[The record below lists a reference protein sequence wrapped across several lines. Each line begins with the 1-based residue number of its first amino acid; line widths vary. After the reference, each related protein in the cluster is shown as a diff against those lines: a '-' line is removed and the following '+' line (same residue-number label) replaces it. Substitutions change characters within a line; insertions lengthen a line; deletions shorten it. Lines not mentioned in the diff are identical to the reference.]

1 MGATVDIVLFYGLAV
16 GGVVWSYT
24 KNRQKTRQALKKA
37 WKSFE
42 NILPSFAFVLLLI
55 GASLALISPSAVSG
69 LLGANSG
76 WIGLCIA
83 AALGSITLIPGFI
96 AFPLARAVLEMGA
109 GLMQVA
115 VFVSTLMMVGV
126 VTAPMESQFFNR
138 NTMLL
143 RNGMSLLYSFAVAY
157 VLAKVAG

>member
-1 MGATVDIVLFYGLAV
+1 MDIVLFYGLAV
-16 GGVVWSYT
+16 VGVVWSFT
-24 KNRQKTRQALKKA
+24 KSRQKTRQALKKA

-42 NILPSFAFVLLLI
+42 NILPSFAFILLLI
-55 GASLALISPSAVSG
+55 GASLALISPSAVSE
-69 LLGANSG
+69 LLGAQSG
-76 WIGLCIA
+76 WAGLGIA

-109 GLMQVA
+109 GIMQVA

-126 VTAPMESQFFNR
+126 VTAPMEARYFNR
-138 NTMLL
+138 KTMLL

-157 VLAKVAG
+157 VLAKVVG

>member
-1 MGATVDIVLFYGLAV
+1 MDIVLFYGLAV
-16 GGVVWSYT
+16 VGVVWSFT
-24 KNRQKTRQALKKA
+24 KSRQKTRQALKKA

-42 NILPSFAFVLLLI
+42 NILPSFAFILLLI
-55 GASLALISPSAVSG
+55 GASLALISPSAVSE
-69 LLGANSG
+69 LLGAKSG

-83 AALGSITLIPGFI
+83 ATLGSITLIPGFI

-109 GLMQVA
+109 GMMPVA

-126 VTAPMESQFFNR
+126 VTAPLESQFFNR
-138 NTMLL
+138 KTMLL
-143 RNGMSLLYSFAVAY
+143 RNGMSLVYSFAVAY

>member
-1 MGATVDIVLFYGLAV
+1 MDIVLFYGLAV
-16 GGVVWSYT
+16 VGVVWSFT
-24 KNRQKTRQALKKA
+24 KSRQKTRQALKKA

-42 NILPSFAFVLLLI
+42 NILPSFAFILLLI
-55 GASLALISPSAVSG
+55 GASLALISPSAVSE
-69 LLGANSG
+69 LLGAQSG

-83 AALGSITLIPGFI
+83 ATLGSITLIPGFI

-109 GLMQVA
+109 GMMPVA

-126 VTAPMESQFFNR
+126 VTAPLESQFFNR
-138 NTMLL
+138 KTMLL
-143 RNGMSLLYSFAVAY
+143 RNGMSLVYSFAVAY